1 MEYYVENA
9 IYCLIMV
16 TAFAG
21 ILFVGAFIDEVILG
35 NKQWINIKTK
45 LIN

>member
-9 IYCLIMV
+9 VYCLIMV

-35 NKQWINIKTK
+35 NKQWKN
-45 LIN
+45 